1 MKTWILAGAIA
12 LATMGPTFVDCDIAS
27 AASLENNKVTEV
39 NIAQIKGLLKLTA
52 EQEPLWARLEDV
64 LRSIAREQA
73 QEDSTG
79 LLRRVGRRVVA
90 VVFDDAAIQR
100 LRSAAMPLLASFDE
114 EQKTAA
120 RKVARQMGMGDM
132 VAMSN

>member
-12 LATMGPTFVDCDIAS
+12 LAVVEPAFIDGNIAC
-27 AASLENNKVTEV
+27 AASLETNKITDV
-39 NIAQIKGLLKLTA
+39 NIAQIKGQLKLTA

-64 LRSIAREQA
+64 LRSIAREQS
-73 QEDSTG
+73 QDESTG
-79 LLRRVGRRVVA
+79 LLHRISRRVVA

-100 LRSAAMPLLASFDE
+100 LKSAALPLLASFDE
-114 EQKTAA
+114 EQKATA
-120 RKVARQMGMGDM
+120 RRVARQIGIGEM